1 MIHYCNR
8 CIMPSTRPD
17 IEIDDHGTCNA
28 CRAFEL
34 RKNID
39 WEKRKL
45 ELINL
50 TKKFKT
56 GNYWDCIV
64 PVSGGKDSTYQTLKV
79 LELDLKPLCVLSST
93 CQLSEIGRK
102 NIENLKSLGVD
113 LLEFSPNPN
122 IRKKLNYIG
131 LSVVGDIAW
140 PEHVGIFTIPVNI
153 AIKFKIPLII
163 WGENSQNE
171 YGGPE
176 EAQNSNILDRRWL
189 EEFGGLIG
197 LRVSD
202 LTDIYEFKKKDLI
215 PYFYPEAD
223 ILEKNN
229 ITGIFLGHY
238 LPWNSMENAVVAK
251 ENGFSYFYDD
261 VEGSYFKYENLDNLQ
276 HGIHD
281 YFKFLKF
288 GFGRATDQLCISIRR
303 GIIKRSHAINL
314 VKKIEGK
321 FPWSYLGVNLE
332 DILNY
337 IGMTFDEFENIAD
350 QFTNYKLFKTDEYGK
365 LIKDNMKNL
374 TKINYDNE

>member
-350 QFTNYKLFKTDEYGK
+350 QFTNYKLFKTDEY
-365 LIKDNMKNL
+365 
-374 TKINYDNE
+374 